1 MRELTLKQR
10 LFVEAFVGEAE
21 GIATRAAVIAGYSST
36 YGCKLLKLEHIQ
48 AAIGEEAEELDERL
62 ALTRD
67 RIHELWMM
75 IAEDEGESTK
85 DRLAALRDAARA
97 QGMFLDRVELSG
109 EVEVPVRVVLP
120 SNGRER
126 D

>member
-1 MRELTLKQR
+1 MRELTHKQKV
-10 LFVEAFVGEAE
+10 FVEAFVGEAE
-21 GIATRAAVIAGYSST
+21 GIATRAATIAGYSST
-36 YGCKLLKLEHIQ
+36 YGCKLLKLDHIQ
-48 AAIGEEAEELDERL
+48 LAIGREAEELVEGL

-67 RIHELWMM
+67 RIHALWLE
-75 IAEDEGESTK
+75 IAEDEEQRTS

-109 EVEVPVRVVLP
+109 SVEVPVTVSLP

-126 D
+126 